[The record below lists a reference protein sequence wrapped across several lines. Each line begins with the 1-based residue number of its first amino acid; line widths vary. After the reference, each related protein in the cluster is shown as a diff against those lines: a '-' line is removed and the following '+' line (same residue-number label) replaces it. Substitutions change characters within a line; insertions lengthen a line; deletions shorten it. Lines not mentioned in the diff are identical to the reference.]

1 MSIRNTFPESRLNPF
16 GASRPGRSVVL
27 VLFRTIRLGEWIFRQ
42 RPCTKACHRGRVP
55 MAALW
60 LNGMVELRC
69 DRRRNLGPRNLLNP
83 F

>member
-1 MSIRNTFPESRLNPF
+1 MSIRNAFPGGRLNPF

-42 RPCTKACHRGRVP
+42 RSCTKACHRGGSDGGFVVQRHGG
-55 MAALW
+55 AS
-60 LNGMVELRC
+60 LRWAPEYSL
-69 DRRRNLGPRNLLNP
+69 RRA

>member
-1 MSIRNTFPESRLNPF
+1 MSIRNAFPGGRLNPF

-42 RPCTKACHRGRVP
+42 RSCTKACHRGGFRWRLCGSTAWWSF
-55 MAALW
+55 AAL
-60 LNGMVELRC
+60 GA
-69 DRRRNLGPRNLLNP
+69 GIQSPQSLLNP